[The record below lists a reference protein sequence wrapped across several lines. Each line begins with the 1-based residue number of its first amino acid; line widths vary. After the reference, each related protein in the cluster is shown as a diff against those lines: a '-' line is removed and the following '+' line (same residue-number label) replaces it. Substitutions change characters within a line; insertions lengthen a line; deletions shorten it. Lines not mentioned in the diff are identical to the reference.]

1 MTTYLQ
7 LVNAVLLRLREN
19 QVSTVQQTAY
29 SKLIGAFVN
38 EIKRQVED
46 AWKWDALQTTLTV
59 TTSAGTSTYTVTG
72 SGRRAQDISVNDVT
86 NKSPLAN
93 VPMRFIQDQQ
103 QLSNVQTGAPCYYAW
118 NGTDGTDSKVE
129 LYPTPGGTYTI
140 KLNLCIPQD
149 DLSADSDTLT
159 VQSEAVIA
167 GAYARALTERGED
180 GGLASS
186 EAYGLYKGILG
197 DQIAVESTRQVENDC
212 WIAA

>member
-1 MTTYLQ
+1 MTTTYLS

-38 EIKRQVED
+38 ETKRQVED

-72 SGRRAQDISVNDVT
+72 SGRRALDISVNDVT

-103 QLSNVQTGAPCYYAW
+103 QLSNDQTGAPCYYAW

-140 KLNLCIPQD
+140 KLNLCVPQN

-159 VQSEAVIA
+159 IQSEE
-167 GAYARALTERGED
+167 L
-180 GGLASS
+180 S
-186 EAYGLYKGILG
+186 
-197 DQIAVESTRQVENDC
+197 
-212 WIAA
+212 